1 MAFDG
6 VLILG
11 KELRRDRSR
20 ALRELKARAAAA
32 SAALRRGAVAV
43 ASLEAP
49 LAGQEDAGSAIVAG
63 YLDEL
68 GVPPDRIILQQ
79 ASRSTREEAIL
90 ARALADEQGWS
101 RLLVITAV
109 YHAPRA
115 RRLFEEHL
123 GRQRVTIHSPQAL
136 LRHATEQERAWITA
150 GESSPEVLASE
161 LRVEQAFS
169 AAERLLSVLPDR
181 LRWRVEMQAAV
192 LLRGKSL

>member
-11 KELRRDRSR
+11 KELRRDRPR

-49 LAGQEDAGSAIVAG
+49 LAGQEEAGSAIVAG
-63 YLDEL
+63 YLSEL
-68 GVPPDRIILQQ
+68 GVPNERVILRQ

-90 ARALADEQGWS
+90 ARELADAEGWS
-101 RLLVITAV
+101 RVLVITAV

-123 GRQRVTIHSPQAL
+123 GRQRVTVHSPQAL
-136 LRHATEQERAWITA
+136 LRHATAQERAWITD
-150 GESSPEVLASE
+150 GESSEADLASE

-169 AAERLLSVLPDR
+169 AAERALSILPDR
-181 LRWRVEMQAAV
+181 VRWGIEMQAAV
-192 LLRGKSL
+192 LLRGSR

>member
-11 KELRRDRSR
+11 KELKRDRDR

-49 LAGQEDAGSAIVAG
+49 LVGQQEAGSAIVAG
-63 YLDEL
+63 YLHEL
-68 GVPPDRIILQQ
+68 GVPEDRIILRTD
-79 ASRSTREEAIL
+79 SRSTREEAIL
-90 ARALADEQGWS
+90 AAKLADEQGWS
-101 RLLVITAV
+101 RLLVITAI

-123 GRQRVTIHSPQAL
+123 GRHRVTIHSPQAM

-150 GESSPEVLASE
+150 GESSSEELASE

-169 AAERLLSVLPDR
+169 AAERVLSVLPDR
-181 LRWRVEMQAAV
+181 VRWGVEMRAAAW
-192 LLRGKSL
+192 LRGR